1 MGHCGLDSDGLF
13 ARRSGGVAFVVVL
26 SSSEGLGPGFGEA
39 HWGGGGV
46 KALVFD
52 SFVEFFL
59 MVLEFHL
66 KGNFNIFAIEHIN
79 IRDSF
84 EFFQV
89 EEETPLFVFGSL
101 FS

>member
-1 MGHCGLDSDGLF
+1 M
-13 ARRSGGVAFVVVL
+13 
-26 SSSEGLGPGFGEA
+26 SSSEGLRPGFGEA

-52 SFVEFFL
+52 GFVEFFL
-59 MVLEFHL
+59 LVLEFHL
-66 KGNFNIFAIEHIN
+66 KGNFNIFCIEHIN
-79 IRDSF
+79 LGDSF